1 MWKPMLS
8 CRPMKPRVGM
18 VTIGQAPRVD
28 VVLAMA
34 EVLGPD
40 VEIIER
46 GALDGLGGDEIAQLA
61 PESDDE
67 VLVTRLTDGSSVFV
81 GKRGVTP
88 RIQRMIAELEALGVS
103 MTVLLCTGHFT
114 GLRARRP
121 LVEPDKILLGV
132 LRAVSFEGRLGV
144 LTPSERHITQT
155 TRRWQEHGFDPI
167 VVAASPYHPP
177 PPMTAAADRLRAGG
191 ARFVGFDCIG
201 FQRSQR
207 DDLQAALD
215 VPVIVANL
223 LVARVVAGML

>member
-28 VVLAMA
+28 VVPAMA
-34 EVLGPD
+34 DVLGPD

-88 RIQRMIAELEALGVS
+88 LPSPSWRIACARAESAS
-103 MTVLLCTGHFT
+103 SSSTASAFNDRSATRC
-114 GLRARRP
+114 RP
-121 LVEPDKILLGV
+121 
-132 LRAVSFEGRLGV
+132 
-144 LTPSERHITQT
+144 
-155 TRRWQEHGFDPI
+155 
-167 VVAASPYHPP
+167 
-177 PPMTAAADRLRAGG
+177 
-191 ARFVGFDCIG
+191 
-201 FQRSQR
+201 RSTFR
-207 DDLQAALD
+207 
-215 VPVIVANL
+215 
-223 LVARVVAGML
+223 